1 LNGAAQEGDE
11 RMQVGTFEVA
21 LLLVYALLVLLLS
34 VAALTGYRMFK
45 PLAPLSSG
53 GGRKVS
59 IIVAAKNE
67 ADTLRE
73 SLASLTELEYPDKEV
88 IVVCGPSN
96 DGTEEVAQEFAGKVT
111 VLREPERP
119 PDWLGKS
126 WACHHGYLK
135 STGDVF
141 LFADGDV
148 IHSRDSLGVVLAN
161 LDSKKAD
168 LLSVWPEIVTRTR
181 SERLIFPTSVFF
193 LCLGVA
199 ASARRTPK
207 GRRVNGA
214 NGQYIMIKREAY
226 DAIGGHAAI
235 KTDIMEDSA
244 IGRSALGRG
253 LEVLNADGDGYV
265 KVKPYSRFGEAWEA
279 HERFGAGLLPSWG
292 IMAATFVLT
301 LAYFVGPFALLG
313 LAIATMSSA
322 YALAAASTCA
332 LVLATQAF
340 FSIKVSRPQYFLLAP
355 LSGLLVSAAT
365 VTGFVRFRRGGITWK
380 GLKYGIDRFKP
391 L

>member
-1 LNGAAQEGDE
+1 
-11 RMQVGTFEVA
+11 MQVGILDAA
-21 LLLVYALLVLLLS
+21 LLSGYALLVLLLS
-34 VAALTGYRMFK
+34 LASLYGYRMFK
-45 PLAPLSSG
+45 PLAHLSGSG
-53 GGRKVS
+53 GHKVS

-88 IVVCGPSN
+88 IVVCGPSS
-96 DGTEEVAQEFAGKVT
+96 DGTEEVAQEFAGQVT

-126 WACHHGYLK
+126 WACHHGYLRSK
-135 STGDVF
+135 GDIL

-148 IHSRDSLGVVLAN
+148 VHSRESLGVVLAN

-168 LLSVWPEIVTRTR
+168 LLSVWPKIVTRTR
-181 SERLIFPTSVFF
+181 AERLIFPTSVFF
-193 LCLGVA
+193 LCVGVA
-199 ASARRTPK
+199 LSARRTPR
-207 GRRVNGA
+207 GRKVNGA
-214 NGQYIMIKREAY
+214 NGQYIMIRREAY

-244 IGRSALGRG
+244 IGRSTLDRG
-253 LEVLNADGDGYV
+253 LEVVNADGDGYV
-265 KVKPYSRFGEAWEA
+265 DVLPYSRFGEAWEA

-292 IMAATFVLT
+292 LVAGTVVVT

-313 LAIATMSSA
+313 LALATSNGA
-322 YALAAASTCA
+322 FAAAGVCTCA

-340 FSIKVSRPQYFLLAP
+340 FSIKVSRVQYFLLAP
-355 LSGLLVSAAT
+355 LSGLLVTAAS
-365 VTGFVRFRRGGITWK
+365 VTGFVRFRRGGIIWK
-380 GLKYGIDRFKP
+380 SVRYAIDRFKP